1 VQSFGFIIAW
11 CAMYSA
17 DTLFDS
23 VIPYFCAWKI
33 ETKVSKAELAFVV
46 VVVVRLL
53 LKRVI
58 ITQQY
63 MTFIVMHLLK

>member
-46 VVVVRLL
+46 VVVRLL